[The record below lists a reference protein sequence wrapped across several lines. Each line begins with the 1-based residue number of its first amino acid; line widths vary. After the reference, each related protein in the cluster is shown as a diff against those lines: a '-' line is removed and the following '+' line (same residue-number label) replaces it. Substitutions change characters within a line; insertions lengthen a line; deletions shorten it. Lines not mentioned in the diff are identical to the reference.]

1 MKNLNKIIAGI
12 LLSFMFQAVSAQD
25 RSHFYTQILNP
36 YLSNPAL
43 TGSYDAIHAAFN
55 AKTLVGGIAS
65 SPRTINFSL
74 HSTLG
79 KSSDGIG
86 VKAIS
91 QWSGAFQTVNLEGS
105 YSKLIRL
112 TTDHT
117 LNLGLSLG
125 FMQTNLNTDFLS
137 SQVNFTDP
145 SLNNPILN
153 DLLVT
158 GGAGFV
164 YRFKKKLEVYG
175 SSPMMLTGSENLS
188 GFFIAGANY
197 TFIVDE
203 KAEYKIK
210 PIINYYNFVTAPK
223 LVDVIVNGNWNE
235 TVSLNLG
242 YRTHGSAIIGLGFNF
257 KNAIVNYNY
266 YHHTGNL
273 NKLAPA
279 SNEVSIAFNFRKPE
293 RRIPSKEIVNDQIIQ
308 DQIEK
313 INQKI
318 NALLNLEQTNPG
330 LINIKN
336 EMAKLNKDLEK
347 ILAKYK
353 IENIDQLKRIK
364 ELQTNLELIIAKFN
378 AK

>member
-1 MKNLNKIIAGI
+1 MKNLNKIITSIFYTCLCMGA
-12 LLSFMFQAVSAQD
+12 SAQD
-25 RSHFYTQILNP
+25 RSNFYTQLLNP

-105 YSKLIRL
+105 YSKLVRL
-112 TTDHT
+112 ANNHN

-137 SQVNFTDP
+137 SQVNFNDP
-145 SLNNPILN
+145 TLTNPTLN

-164 YRFKKKLEVYG
+164 YRFKKQLEIYG
-175 SSPMMLTGSENLS
+175 SSPMMLTGSQNLN

-203 KAEYKIK
+203 NAAYKIK
-210 PIINYYNFVTAPK
+210 PIVNYYNFVAAPK
-223 LVDVIVNGNWNE
+223 LVDVIVSGSWNE

-257 KNAIVNYNY
+257 KNVLVNYNY

-313 INQKI
+313 INLKI
-318 NALLNLEQTNPG
+318 NALLNLEQNSPG

-378 AK
+378 DK

>member
-1 MKNLNKIIAGI
+1 MKNLNKI
-12 LLSFMFQAVSAQD
+12 VSIVLVCIGVHTHAQD
-25 RSHFYTQILNP
+25 RSNFYTQLLNP

-55 AKTLVGGIAS
+55 AKTLVSGIES
-65 SPRTINFSL
+65 SPRIINFSL

-79 KSSDGIG
+79 KSNDGLG

-105 YSKLIRL
+105 YSKLVRL
-112 TTDHT
+112 TNNHN

-125 FMQTNLNTDFLS
+125 FMQTNLNTEFLS
-137 SQVNFTDP
+137 SQVNFNDP
-145 SLNNPILN
+145 SLSNPILN

-164 YRFKKKLEVYG
+164 YRYKKQLEIYG
-175 SSPMMLTGSENLS
+175 SSPMMLTGSQNLN

-197 TFIVDE
+197 TFILDE
-203 KAEYKIK
+203 KSEYKLK
-210 PIINYYNFVTAPK
+210 PIVNYYNFVTAPK
-223 LVDVIVNGNWNE
+223 LVDAIISGNWNE
-235 TVSLNLG
+235 IVSINLG
-242 YRTHGSAIIGLGFNF
+242 YRTHGSAIAGLGFNF
-257 KNAIVNYNY
+257 KNVMVNYNY
-266 YHHTGNL
+266 YHHTGNY

-279 SNEVSIAFNFRKPE
+279 SNEVSIAFVFRKPE
-293 RRIPSKEIVNDQIIQ
+293 RRLPTKEVVNDQIIQ

-318 NALLNLEQTNPG
+318 NALLNLEQSSPG
-330 LINIKN
+330 LINIKT
-336 EMAKLNKDLEK
+336 EMVKLNKDLEK

-378 AK
+378 DK

>member
-1 MKNLNKIIAGI
+1 MKKLNKIISI
-12 LLSFMFQAVSAQD
+12 VLVCLSIQVSAQD
-25 RSHFYTQILNP
+25 RSNFYTQLLNP

-43 TGSYDAIHAAFN
+43 TDSYEAIHAAFN
-55 AKTLVGGIAS
+55 AKTLVSGIES
-65 SPRTINFSL
+65 SPRIINFSL

-79 KSSDGIG
+79 KSYDGIG
-86 VKAIS
+86 VKATS

-105 YSKLIRL
+105 YSKLVRL
-112 TTDHT
+112 TNNHS
-117 LNLGLSLG
+117 LNLGLSMG

-137 SQVNFTDP
+137 SQVNFNDP
-145 SLNNPILN
+145 SLSNPILN

-164 YRFKKKLEVYG
+164 YRYKKQLEVYG
-175 SSPMMLTGSENLS
+175 SSPMMWTGSQNLS

-197 TFIVDE
+197 TFIVDD
-203 KAEYKIK
+203 KAEYKLK
-210 PIINYYNFVTAPK
+210 PIVNYYNFVTAPK
-223 LVDVIVNGNWNE
+223 LVDVIINGNWNE
-235 TVSLNLG
+235 IISLNLG
-242 YRTHGSAIIGLGFNF
+242 YRTHGSAIAGLGFNF
-257 KNAIVNYNY
+257 KNVMVNYNY
-266 YHHTGNL
+266 YHHTGNY

-279 SNEVSIAFNFRKPE
+279 SNEVSIAFLFRKPE
-293 RRIPSKEIVNDQIIQ
+293 RRIPSKEVVNDQIIQ

-318 NALLNLEQTNPG
+318 NALLNLEQSSPG
-330 LINIKN
+330 LINIKT
-336 EMAKLNKDLEK
+336 EMVKLNKDLEK

-378 AK
+378 EK

>member
-1 MKNLNKIIAGI
+1 MKNLNKIISI
-12 LLSFMFQAVSAQD
+12 VLVCLSIQVSAQD
-25 RSHFYTQILNP
+25 RSNFYTQLLNP

-43 TGSYDAIHAAFN
+43 TGSYEAIHAAFN
-55 AKTLVGGIAS
+55 AKTLVSGIES
-65 SPRTINFSL
+65 SPRIINFSL

-79 KSSDGIG
+79 KSYDGIG
-86 VKAIS
+86 VKATS

-105 YSKLIRL
+105 YSKLVRL
-112 TTDHT
+112 TNNHN
-117 LNLGLSLG
+117 LNLGLSMG

-137 SQVNFTDP
+137 SQVNFNDP
-145 SLNNPILN
+145 SLSNPILN

-164 YRFKKKLEVYG
+164 YRYKKQLEVYG
-175 SSPMMLTGSENLS
+175 SSPMMLTGSQNLS

-197 TFIVDE
+197 TFIVDD
-203 KAEYKIK
+203 KAEYKLK
-210 PIINYYNFVTAPK
+210 PIVNYYNFVTAPK
-223 LVDVIVNGNWNE
+223 LVDVIINGNWNE
-235 TVSLNLG
+235 IISLNLG
-242 YRTHGSAIIGLGFNF
+242 YRTHGSAIAGLGFNF
-257 KNAIVNYNY
+257 KNVMVNYNY
-266 YHHTGNL
+266 YHHTGNY

-279 SNEVSIAFNFRKPE
+279 SNEVSIAFLFRKPE
-293 RRIPSKEIVNDQIIQ
+293 RRIPSKEVVNDQIIQ

-318 NALLNLEQTNPG
+318 NALLNLEQSSPG
-330 LINIKN
+330 LINIKT
-336 EMAKLNKDLEK
+336 EMVKLNKDLEK

-378 AK
+378 EK